1 MEFIKKEPKI
11 FIISGKARSGKN
23 EISKI
28 SADSLFG
35 MIEISKIIERY
46 YSNKKCITISF
57 GYYIK
62 DYAKRISD
70 WDGSEET
77 KPRELLQHLG
87 IELVRNKINKRLF
100 IDRILEDIEIFS
112 YFYDII
118 VISDVRLLDEITILK
133 ENYPDSISIRVVR
146 NNYENNLT
154 EEQKNH
160 LTETDLDNFNDF
172 DYIVNNDDNLELKII
187 EILSE
192 V

>member
-1 MEFIKKEPKI
+1 MNFIKRNPKI
-11 FIISGKARSGKN
+11 FLLSGKARSGKN
-23 EISKI
+23 
-28 SADSLFG
+28 
-35 MIEISKIIERY
+35 EISKIIERY